1 MKLEKLTENKIRVI
15 LSLEDLEKEDLT
27 LQDFLAN
34 AQEFQKFF
42 VDMLDRAE
50 KELGFVTKDCKLLIE
65 SFSSPDG
72 VFVFTITKF
81 SKDVPQNSNNK
92 INTRKKLIG
101 VKKKAN
107 INVLQNNHNIYAF
120 NSFDEFCSFCNAI
133 NSSNILNRKTK
144 LAENIALYLYNNTY
158 YLILHD
164 INLKNKNLE
173 HFYSYIS
180 EFSKLINY
188 TEGFEGKLLE
198 HGKLVIKNNAISTG
212 IKFFVSHSGHF

>member
-15 LSLEDLEKEDLT
+15 LNLEDLEKEDLT

-34 AQEFQKFF
+34 AQGFQKFF
-42 VDMLDRAE
+42 VNMLDRAE

-81 SKDVPQNSNNK
+81 SKNAPQNSNNK
-92 INTRKKLIG
+92 INTRKKLVG
-101 VKKKAN
+101 VKKRTN
-107 INVLQNNHNIYAF
+107 INALQNNHNIYAF
-120 NSFDEFCSFCNAI
+120 NNFDEFCSFCNAI
-133 NSSNILNRKTK
+133 NSSNILNRKPK
-144 LAENIALYLYNNTY
+144 LAKNIALYLYNNTY

-198 HGKLVIKNNAISTG
+198 HGKLIIKNNAISTG
-212 IKFFVSHSGHF
+212 IKFFVSHSGRF